1 MSPKKTILRALA
13 ESHSRTSGTAYTRPT
28 EIPGFPRDPE
38 RFQQA
43 VNVLLKDRLIE
54 GRRDEEGRMT
64 VAVNPHRLAEV
75 QRTLRPLW
83 AHPALWGAIV
93 LLGALGA
100 GFILQA

>member
-1 MSPKKTILRALA
+1 MSPKKTILRTLA
-13 ESHSRTSGTAYTRPT
+13 DSHDRTSGTAYTRPA

-43 VNVLLKDRLIE
+43 VNALLKDRLIE

-64 VAVNPHRLAEV
+64 VAVNPHRLADV
-75 QRTLRPLW
+75 QRVLRPVW
-83 AHPALWGAIV
+83 AHPALWGAMV